1 MTTHDPRS
9 WRAGCEE
16 TRTSGSAGGGE
27 KTTGRKADTA
37 PAAGPTQKPRQAE
50 LPQLALLGDV
60 QQANTPMFRAFL
72 LNEELKFLYALED
85 PALAPA
91 HLDAWLG
98 WATRSRL
105 APFVKLACTIRRHRN
120 GILAAIQLELSNGR
134 LNGLNSR
141 IRLISHR
148 SFGLSRARVQPS
160 ETLVV
165 ERKQV
170 VTAELVRRSRLVQR
184 GMPRRPSGP
193 PEISCEG
200 GIALAARGLL
210 RQELVGPQR
219 TKVQDRYPLLSTSH
233 LIPHRRLS

>member
-1 MTTHDPRS
+1 
-9 WRAGCEE
+9 
-16 TRTSGSAGGGE
+16 
-27 KTTGRKADTA
+27 
-37 PAAGPTQKPRQAE
+37 
-50 LPQLALLGDV
+50 
-60 QQANTPMFRAFL
+60 MFRAFL
-72 LNEELKFLYALED
+72 LNEELKLLYALED

-91 HLDAWLG
+91 HLNAWLG

-105 APFVKLACTIRRHRN
+105 APFVKLACTIRRHRS
-120 GILAAIQLELSNGR
+120 GILAPIQLELSNGR

-170 VTAELVRRSRLVQR
+170 VAAELVRRSRLVQR
-184 GMPRRPSGP
+184 GMPRRPFGP
-193 PEISCEG
+193 AGDLLCRRDRVG
-200 GIALAARGLL
+200 GARLL